1 MHLITPYF
9 WINKVRGVILAGR
22 RPGGG
27 FKSTKPVVVRLYPDE
42 VEALKRR
49 VPARSTMSNYI
60 RKIIT

>member
-1 MHLITPYF
+1 M
-9 WINKVRGVILAGR
+9 KVYTEEVLFLAGR

-60 RKIIT
+60 RKIILDHLEKE

>member
-1 MHLITPYF
+1 MT
-9 WINKVRGVILAGR
+9 GS

-49 VPARSTMSNYI
+49 VPPRSTMSNYI
-60 RKIIT
+60 RKIILDHLEKE

>member
-1 MHLITPYF
+1 M
-9 WINKVRGVILAGR
+9 AGR

-49 VPARSTMSNYI
+49 VPARSAMSNYI
-60 RKIIT
+60 RKIILDHLEKE